1 MVTYVTR
8 AQIGLRAPTGS
19 HSLVPSQVKNTA
31 HHYPGMASPI
41 NAVGDA
47 GLARVKSALRGWQAY
62 HMDTRGW
69 SDIAYCVA
77 VDQVGRAYTLR
88 GINIRSAANGG
99 TQVNLEYG
107 AILLILGN
115 NEAPSAAMQ
124 ATARAVM
131 QDYRVRFAAIPRRP
145 TWHGAI
151 RPGGTASDPSTDC
164 PGDLTIAAIKAG
176 KFDAAST
183 PVVPPTTTPPPG
195 GLSMADAASL
205 EQHLDTQDAIALGRY
220 QRFEQVAGI
229 ILATERANGAALAAL
244 AEQVKSEDA
253 VDDAALTAAIAGINA
268 NIDALEAALA
278 KPPVEG

>member
-8 AQIGLRAPTGS
+8 AQIGLVAPNGS

-31 HHYPGMASPI
+31 FHYPGTANPI

-47 GLARVKSALRGWQAY
+47 GFRRVCSALRGWQDY
-62 HMDTRGW
+62 HMNTRGW
-69 SDIAYCVA
+69 SDIAYCIA

-107 AILLILGN
+107 AVLLVLGN
-115 NEAPSAAMQ
+115 NEAPSAAME

-131 QDYRVRFAAIPRRP
+131 QDYRVRFTEIPRRP

-164 PGDLTIAAIKAG
+164 PGLHTINEIKAG

-183 PVVPPTTTPPPG
+183 PVVPPVPPPVTPPSTKDIIDMATQAEVAQAVSDG
-195 GLSMADAASL
+195 IRMYMKDFFTDEQGTGDTLADAAA
-205 EQHLDTQDAIALGRY
+205 ERGQAQLDKLDELI
-220 QRFEQVAGI
+220 
-229 ILATERANGAALAAL
+229 GA
-244 AEQVKSEDA
+244 VN
-253 VDDAALTAAIAGINA
+253 ALTV
-268 NIDALEAALA
+268 AL
-278 KPPVEG
+278 KPPVT

>member
-31 HHYPGMASPI
+31 HHYPGTASPI

-69 SDIAYCVA
+69 SDIAYQVA

-151 RPGGTASDPSTDC
+151 RPGGTAADPSTDC

-183 PVVPPTTTPPPG
+183 PVVPPITPPTTPEDPDMVSPSDIVGTNPDGTPMTMGQLAARTNALYTWFLDNGKHGERLVRIDKELAEG
-195 GLSMADAASL
+195 GETDTQLDQITDAAPS
-205 EQHLDTQDAIALGRY
+205 G
-220 QRFEQVAGI
+220 
-229 ILATERANGAALAAL
+229 
-244 AEQVKSEDA
+244 
-253 VDDAALTAAIAGINA
+253 
-268 NIDALEAALA
+268 
-278 KPPVEG
+278 